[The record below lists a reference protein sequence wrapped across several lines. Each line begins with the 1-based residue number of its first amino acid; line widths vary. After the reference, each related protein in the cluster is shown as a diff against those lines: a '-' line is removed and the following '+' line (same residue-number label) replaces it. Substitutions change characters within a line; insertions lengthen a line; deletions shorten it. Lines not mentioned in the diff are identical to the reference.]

1 MLDTLQ
7 DFGLTPIQAKVYYHL
22 LMFGETS
29 STRIAK
35 EIAVHRSE
43 VYRVLRELAEKGI
56 ASEQGD
62 ARPILYI
69 AKPPKEAL
77 EILLQAREKKLEHLR
92 ETMSETVAW
101 LNSNAN
107 VKRIKPSIL
116 LIDDDET
123 IGRSLSHALANEGYI
138 VDVAGN
144 GKDALEKAHEKQ
156 YALALV
162 DIRLPDMDGTNLLG
176 MLKKDNP
183 EIKRIIIT
191 GYPSI
196 ENAALA
202 MDQGAVAYVMKPFQ
216 PSDLIIKIK
225 EKLEE

>member
-1 MLDTLQ
+1 MLDNLQ
-7 DFGLTPIQAKVYYHL
+7 NFGLTPIQAKVYYYL
-22 LMFGETS
+22 LMYGETS
-29 STRIAK
+29 STSIAK
-35 EIAVHRSE
+35 EIGVHRSE

-56 ASEQGD
+56 ASEHGD
-62 ARPILYI
+62 ARPILYV

-77 EILLQAREKKLEHLR
+77 EILLQDRDEKLKQLR

-101 LNSNAN
+101 LNSKAN
-107 VKRIKPSIL
+107 IKRMKPSIL

-123 IGRSLSHALANEGYI
+123 IGRSLSHALADEGYI

-144 GKDALEKAHEKQ
+144 GKEALEKAHEKQ

-162 DIRLPDMDGTNLLG
+162 DIRLPDMDGTKLLG

-196 ENAALA
+196 ENAAEA
-202 MDQGAVAYVMKPFQ
+202 MDEGAVAYVMKPFQ
-216 PSDLIIKIK
+216 PSDLISKIR